1 MSGKGF
7 RPEES
12 QIKVTST
19 VIQFI
24 DLAGR
29 RLVFIEELSG
39 CVIETLGQDLRFG
52 VAGFFGQVFQ
62 GNPDREK
69 FPQRIP
75 TEVSFLY
82 ELLDVLG
89 RGPSGTRLE

>member
-1 MSGKGF
+1 MAS
-7 RPEES
+7 S
-12 QIKVTST
+12 

-29 RLVFIEELSG
+29 RLVLIEELSD

-62 GNPDREK
+62 GNPDREE
-69 FPQRIP
+69 FSQRIP
-75 TEVSFLY
+75 TEVSFLN
-82 ELLDVLG
+82 ELLDMLG